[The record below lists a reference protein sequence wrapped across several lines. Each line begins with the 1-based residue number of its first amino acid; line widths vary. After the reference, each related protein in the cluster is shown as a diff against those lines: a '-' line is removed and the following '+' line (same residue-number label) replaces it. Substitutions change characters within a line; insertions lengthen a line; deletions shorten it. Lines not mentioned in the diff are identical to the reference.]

1 MSARALIGN
10 GPLLEA
16 LGRSLWT
23 KGLRVAVSVILLTQT
38 VKAIKGWAS
47 DSTSVWE
54 HKQSTA
60 VIQLMD
66 VVLYGENG
74 RSAAS
79 RGQL

>member
-1 MSARALIGN
+1 M
-10 GPLLEA
+10 
-16 LGRSLWT
+16 
-23 KGLRVAVSVILLTQT
+23 AVSVILLTQT

-60 VIQLMD
+60 VIQVMSVL
-66 VVLYGENG
+66 LYGENG

-79 RGQL
+79 AGQL